1 MTTDKC
7 FSCERKDVS
16 PLCGICGVGLNG
28 EREHYK
34 RKPITNADRIRSLSD
49 DEMAE
54 FLDDATNCVCFPC
67 TRDINSLEHFFNC
80 KHESGS
86 CEKEWLEWL
95 KEEAKGGEI

>member
-34 RKPITNADRIRSLSD
+34 RKPITNADRIRSMSD
-49 DEMAE
+49 EELAE
-54 FLDDATNCVCFPC
+54 ELWAWNQVCC
-67 TRDINSLEHFFNC
+67 YKWTKDKILN
-80 KHESGS
+80 
-86 CEKEWLEWL
+86 WL
-95 KEEAKGGEI
+95 KEESKGEN

>member
-49 DEMAE
+49 EELAE
-54 FLDDATNCVCFPC
+54 ELWAWNQVCC
-67 TRDINSLEHFFNC
+67 YKWTKDKILN
-80 KHESGS
+80 
-86 CEKEWLEWL
+86 WL
-95 KEEAKGGEI
+95 KEEAEGDT